1 MKGLVGVPITLAL
14 VLIGVREIDMVPEAM
29 KQLTHGFLKVLEECK
44 TEMNLSE
51 GVITDLYHLWRE
63 EYDQISRD
71 AGCVIHCM
79 SKKLQ
84 LFGDDGK
91 IHHENIKEFAVKN
104 GAEEKV
110 AAQLLS
116 LAHECE
122 KKQEGI
128 EDECERTLEVAK
140 CFRRDVKQID
150 WVPKMEVLMTEVI
163 EA

>member
-44 TEMNLSE
+44 T
-51 GVITDLYHLWRE
+51 E